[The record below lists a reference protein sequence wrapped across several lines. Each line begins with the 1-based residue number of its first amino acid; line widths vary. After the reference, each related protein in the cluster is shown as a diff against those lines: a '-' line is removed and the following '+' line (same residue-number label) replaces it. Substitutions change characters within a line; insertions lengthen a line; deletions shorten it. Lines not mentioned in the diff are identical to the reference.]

1 MTPGNVCSSTN
12 NTGTVETVETRRA
25 CIGRG
30 VMASWGH
37 GVMGATM
44 ANAGQR
50 GKFRF
55 VWPAKMRETSK
66 MVRARCMFARNDV
79 GYSVTSP

>member
-1 MTPGNVCSSTN
+1 MSAPQLTTLGRL
-12 NTGTVETVETRRA
+12 RRLKRDGPA
-25 CIGRG
+25 LA
-30 VMASWGH
+30 VASWGH

-79 GYSVTSP
+79 GDSVTSP